1 MKVTEAPA
9 SQTTREP
16 VETKRSGDAGDRFA
30 FQRLLSDACRSVAG
44 SGSEAAQMQSA
55 DPLAGPV
62 ALERIARTQAPEGCN
77 VEEGITRIQSALDAL
92 ERYREHLG
100 DPRISL
106 KEMMPVV
113 RSLEGT
119 LEDLK
124 QLQGQD
130 NLEPGLARV
139 SSEAAVTAQVELLKF
154 HRGDYL

>member
-1 MKVTEAPA
+1 
-9 SQTTREP
+9 
-16 VETKRSGDAGDRFA
+16 
-30 FQRLLSDACRSVAG
+30 
-44 SGSEAAQMQSA
+44 
-55 DPLAGPV
+55 
-62 ALERIARTQAPEGCN
+62 
-77 VEEGITRIQSALDAL
+77 
-92 ERYREHLG
+92 
-100 DPRISL
+100 
-106 KEMMPVV
+106 MMPVV